1 MLRIALPNKGA
12 LSEGAVTLAREAG
25 YKVRRGA
32 GDLIARDPRHEV
44 EFFFLRPRD
53 IALYVADGT
62 LQIGITGRDLAADS
76 GARLEELLPLGFG
89 ASTFRY
95 AVPRDSDLTPDAFGG
110 MRIATSYPNVVAAD
124 MARRGLDARVVELD
138 GAVEISIQLG
148 VADAVADVV
157 QTGRT
162 LEQAGLKIVGEPV
175 LESEAVLIGRDAGAL
190 DHAGVRTFVERVRGI
205 VTARAYVLL
214 DYVVEQSRLDAV
226 RQLTP
231 GIESPTVSPVNREGW
246 VAVRVMTPRRG
257 VNHLLDELAEAGA
270 RAVLV
275 SDIQTCRL

>member
-1 MLRIALPNKGA
+1 VLRIALPNKGA

-25 YKVRRGA
+25 YKVRRGD
-32 GDLIARDPRHEV
+32 GDLIARDPEHHV

-53 IALYVADGT
+53 IAVYVADGT

-76 GARLEELLPLGFG
+76 GARLEELMPLGFG
-89 ASTFRY
+89 GSTFRY
-95 AVPRDSDLTPDAFGG
+95 AVPRASDLTPDRFDGL
-110 MRIATSYPNVVAAD
+110 RIATSYPHIVRDD

-162 LEQAGLKIVGEPV
+162 LEQAGLKTVGEPV
-175 LESEAVLIGRDAGAL
+175 LESEAVLIGRTREVL

-205 VTARAYVLL
+205 ITARAYVLL
-214 DYVVEQSRLDAV
+214 DYVVEKDRLDAV

-246 VAVRVMTPRRG
+246 VAVRVMAPRKG
-257 VNHLLDELAEAGA
+257 VNLLLDQLAQAGA